1 MSNRAAVRAL
11 TVFGVSATL
20 AGTAVLG
27 ASPALADTDVVSF
40 DSGAIHATP
49 ALGGRVVGS
58 VIPGHHYTGQ
68 CWTTGDLVND
78 HGTSNR
84 NWVRLKL
91 SNGGTGYVSALHLKG
106 NDKGNVPNHC

>member
-1 MSNRAAVRAL
+1 MSHRTAVRAL
-11 TVFGVSATL
+11 TVFGVFATL
-20 AGTAVLG
+20 AGIIVLG

-49 ALGGRVVGS
+49 ALGGRVVGH
-58 VIPGHHYTGQ
+58 VIPGQHYTGQ

-78 HGTSNR
+78 HGMSNR
-84 NWVRLKL
+84 NWIRLTL
-91 SNGGTGYVSALHLKG
+91 SSGGTGYVSALHLKG